1 MRYIMIAIL
10 ILTTAGPAMGL
21 SDVFD
26 DKIYDMG
33 ALKPTDSVLKV
44 NAGDLAPE
52 FTLPAIS
59 GKTVSLSDFRGQK
72 NVIISFVPAAW
83 TPVCSDQWPGYKIAA
98 PLFDRYD
105 AIVLGIT
112 VDNLPT
118 LYAWT
123 MQMGSLGFDV
133 LSDFWPHGRTAAAY
147 GVLRGDGLAER
158 AIFIVDKSGM
168 VRYAHVSDINQRPEL
183 GRIVEALGK
192 IDQKQDAP

>member
-1 MRYIMIAIL
+1 MRHIMIAIL
-10 ILTTAGPAMGL
+10 ILATAGPAMGL
-21 SDVFD
+21 SDVFG

-44 NAGDLAPE
+44 KPGDPAPE
-52 FTLPAIS
+52 FTLPSIS
-59 GKTVSLSDFRGQK
+59 GNTVSLSDFRGQK

-118 LYAWT
+118 LYAWVK
-123 MQMGSLGFDV
+123 QMGGLGFDV

-147 GVLRGDGLAER
+147 GVLRGNGLSER
-158 AIFIVDKSGM
+158 AIFIVDKNGI
-168 VRYAHVSDINQRPEL
+168 VGYAHVSDINQRPEL
-183 GRIVEALGK
+183 GRIVDALSA
-192 IDQKQDAP
+192 IDQKQSQP